1 MKRRC
6 LGTSMCQLQYDN
18 TGDDE
23 RNPEVSSNGRRIIV
37 EEDADKKRAGSSDR
51 SNS

>member
-1 MKRRC
+1 
-6 LGTSMCQLQYDN
+6 MCQLQYDN